1 MVCGSYRKGTDQ
13 SDDGKGPDRRRRY
26 ARVHGV
32 IKMDSLIEQARR
44 YRKVSCTAG
53 PVRSS
58 DFVYL
63 YAVYECVEHMRQ
75 KFVAVL
81 GK

>member
-1 MVCGSYRKGTDQ
+1 M
-13 SDDGKGPDRRRRY
+13 
-26 ARVHGV
+26 